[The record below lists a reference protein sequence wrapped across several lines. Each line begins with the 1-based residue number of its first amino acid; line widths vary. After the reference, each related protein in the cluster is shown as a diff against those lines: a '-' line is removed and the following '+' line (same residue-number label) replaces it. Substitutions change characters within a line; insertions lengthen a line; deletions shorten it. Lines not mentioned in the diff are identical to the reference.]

1 MANQWMI
8 TKDLIDD
15 GANEGRKSA
24 GFKPGKPMTVKFR
37 MYDDDMELYFTGIME
52 EEDFHPLDDF
62 GMPGYGCTTLE
73 TNIGLGWDIL

>member
-37 MYDDDMELYFTGIME
+37 MYDDDMELYFTGHMQKL
-52 EEDFHPLDDF
+52 DFEPLEDF
-62 GMPGYGCTTLE
+62 GMPAYGCTELQYNT
-73 TNIGLGWDIL
+73 GKGWDTM